1 MKYTEMVKE
10 VLNIFGNDDYNVKLA
25 LEEELKHTIYDGMT
39 SFIFKMYD
47 KRIEIRRE
55 LIFLND
61 DFEENWSIKEL

>member
-1 MKYTEMVKE
+1 MKYAEMLKE

-25 LEEELKHTIYDGMT
+25 LEEEIEHTIYDSMT

-47 KRIEIRRE
+47 KRIEIQRE

>member
-1 MKYTEMVKE
+1 MKYAEMLKE

-25 LEEELKHTIYDGMT
+25 LEEELEHSIYDGMT

-47 KRIEIRRE
+47 KRIEIQRE

>member
-1 MKYTEMVKE
+1 MKYAEMLKE

-25 LEEELKHTIYDGMT
+25 LEEELEHTIYDGMT

-47 KRIEIRRE
+47 KRIEIQRE

>member
-1 MKYTEMVKE
+1 MKYAEMLKE

-47 KRIEIRRE
+47 KRIEIQRE

>member
-1 MKYTEMVKE
+1 MKYAEMLKE

-55 LIFLND
+55 LIFLSD